1 MPTHTL
7 VNDPDTTVPNPEDFD
22 IQASSPWPPI
32 QEPVGANAAIQE
44 AEPVDRDPNIRFIH
58 PYYNA
63 YRGKNRAPRTGRA
76 TIAYVKENNQ
86 IRAAVTLCS
95 HNDQFI
101 RKTGAAIAASRLE
114 VYDSVMF
121 TIPDYIEP
129 RGFEINDFILE
140 TLSMLSRVGI
150 IYYPFPTNDTQEIT
164 FYQE

>member
-1 MPTHTL
+1 M
-7 VNDPDTTVPNPEDFD
+7 
-22 IQASSPWPPI
+22 
-32 QEPVGANAAIQE
+32 
-44 AEPVDRDPNIRFIH
+44 
-58 PYYNA
+58 
-63 YRGKNRAPRTGRA
+63 
-76 TIAYVKENNQ
+76 
-86 IRAAVTLCS
+86 TLCS

-140 TLSMLSRVGI
+140 TLSMLSRVGT